1 MVLRSRMAWLAM
13 SVISRNLLSL
23 RRNQY
28 FSPDDIKLCASTLT
42 NNNPNSSLF
51 NSPAMRQIGRATT
64 MARIVIL
71 FAVIIFPVL
80 VVGSVTA
87 DNSRPSTTFDGDDEI
102 GVAVAD
108 TSDTQEASGSQRGG
122 SGGR

>member
-1 MVLRSRMAWLAM
+1 
-13 SVISRNLLSL
+13 
-23 RRNQY
+23 
-28 FSPDDIKLCASTLT
+28 
-42 NNNPNSSLF
+42 
-51 NSPAMRQIGRATT
+51 

-122 SGGR
+122 SGGRPSSSGSEPSWSKPLPSCYSGNDTQVVFSLEAP

>member
-1 MVLRSRMAWLAM
+1 
-13 SVISRNLLSL
+13 
-23 RRNQY
+23 
-28 FSPDDIKLCASTLT
+28 
-42 NNNPNSSLF
+42 
-51 NSPAMRQIGRATT
+51 

-122 SGGR
+122 SGGAFLVRKRTIVEQAFTIMLFWK